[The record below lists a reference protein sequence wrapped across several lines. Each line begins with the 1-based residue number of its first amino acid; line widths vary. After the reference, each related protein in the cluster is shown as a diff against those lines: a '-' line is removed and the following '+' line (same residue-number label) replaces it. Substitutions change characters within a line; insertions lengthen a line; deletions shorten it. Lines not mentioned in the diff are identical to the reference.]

1 MNATQIARELKTKRE
16 QLGHSQKDLSKA
28 MQAAGHASWTQ
39 ATVWS
44 VESGNRNLLY
54 VEGIT
59 LATLLP
65 GFGINADRI
74 SQNLIRDARVL
85 EKIRDLIETESSFDH
100 A

>member
-1 MNATQIARELKTKRE
+1 MNATQIARELQEKR
-16 QLGHSQKDLSKA
+16 QRHGHSQRDLAEA
-28 MQAAGHASWTQ
+28 MKAAGHLTWSQ

-54 VEGIT
+54 IEGIT
-59 LATLLP
+59 LATILP

-85 EKIRDLIETESSFDH
+85 EKIRDLIEQESSFDH